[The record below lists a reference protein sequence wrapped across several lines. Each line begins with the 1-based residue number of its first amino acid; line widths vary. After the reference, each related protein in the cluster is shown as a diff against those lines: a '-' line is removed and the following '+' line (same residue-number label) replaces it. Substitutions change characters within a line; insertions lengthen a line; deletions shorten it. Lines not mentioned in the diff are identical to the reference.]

1 MDAEVL
7 NLLLNIGAA
16 SLVPMA
22 GGIAAYFVQK
32 LKMGALDIRSKRWE
46 QTELTINAAIKS
58 AEQQG
63 KVGALTTNA
72 DKKKHAMAL
81 AKMLLAKQRIKIDND
96 VLSELIEANIG
107 EATSVVEAKVVPPV
121 VVAPVVTPAVEP
133 VSPIKPDVQLAEV
146 KVGDVIENAV
156 G

>member
-1 MDAEVL
+1 MDAGVL
-7 NLLLNIGAA
+7 TLLLSIGTA

-22 GGIAAYFVQK
+22 TSIAAYFGQK
-32 LKMGALDIRSKRWE
+32 LKVGALDIRSKRWE

-58 AEQQG
+58 AEQAG

-81 AKMLLAKQRIKIDND
+81 AKTLLAKQKIKIDSD

-121 VVAPVVTPAVEP
+121 VVAPVVVPPIEP
-133 VSPIKPDVQLAEV
+133 VNPIKPDVQPEVV